1 MAGDEL
7 RSTHSDRFISR
18 ISPEYLCMP
27 SPSLEIMYTA
37 GRSSAVSLKL
47 LMSSFAV
54 IRWNDA
60 CLSEAVLE
68 DNKCCMVH
76 LKVCVCVLGVDS
88 NYPLSESAAA
98 WNWPHASME

>member
-1 MAGDEL
+1 MIKLKCRCLPEGVDRLSSPMAGDEL
-7 RSTHSDRFISR
+7 RSTHSDKFISR

-47 LMSSFAV
+47 LIRSFAV

-68 DNKCCMVH
+68 VKCCN
-76 LKVCVCVLGVDS
+76 L
-88 NYPLSESAAA
+88 
-98 WNWPHASME
+98 W